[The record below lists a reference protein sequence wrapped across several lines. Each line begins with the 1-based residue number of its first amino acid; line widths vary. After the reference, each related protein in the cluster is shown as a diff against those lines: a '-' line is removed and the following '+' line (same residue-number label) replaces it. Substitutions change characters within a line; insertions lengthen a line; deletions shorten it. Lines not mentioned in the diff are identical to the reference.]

1 MRDFLLQHGEQ
12 DAESLLQDTLP
23 VGKTLNA
30 TFQTGLQE
38 QQYLRDTLQQ
48 FADEATAT
56 TQQLL
61 ETNPHLHIRI
71 QVPEQPTKLWCSVVA
86 ASARPKKYAEVW
98 LEYLFW
104 VAYQNTDIIDLERI
118 VVCKDTVIHFA
129 NHQCTASTR
138 VFSP

>member
-1 MRDFLLQHGEQ
+1 MCVIFYSNMATQ

-30 TFQTGLQE
+30 TFKTGLQE

-56 TQQLL
+56 TQQLWKM
-61 ETNPHLHIRI
+61 NPHLHIRI

-104 VAYQNTDIIDLERI
+104 VALSEYR
-118 VVCKDTVIHFA
+118 
-129 NHQCTASTR
+129 TAR
-138 VFSP
+138 FRADCGV